1 MLIRLLIFALIV
13 SPPSW
18 SLAKSCGKMTKELEE
33 LRMEYKALAE
43 NNSSKTGSVTFEG
56 LCEILDK
63 IVELK
68 NAMIKAGCPK
78 IPSRKPRPRT
88 DRDTRPR
95 L

>member
-1 MLIRLLIFALIV
+1 MLVRLLILALIV
-13 SPPSW
+13 SLPSW
-18 SLAKSCGKMTKELEE
+18 SSAKSCGKMTKELEE
-33 LRMEYKALAE
+33 LRTEYTAYAE
-43 NNSSKTGSVTFEG
+43 NNSSKTDSVTFEG

-88 DRDTRPR
+88 DQDARPR